1 MKTAYTF
8 LQGVLN
14 GGEGLYLKQ
23 LIPVTGIQRRFETS
37 CNSSDQTTSRL
48 WCTRKQKT
56 LWYPGN
62 TKQRKEKRKLQ
73 KITQITKKTYKKLH
87 KLIYDF

>member
-1 MKTAYTF
+1 MKTAYTS

-14 GGEGLYLKQ
+14 GGEGLYLRK

-37 CNSSDQTTSRL
+37 CNSGDQTTSRL

-56 LWYPGN
+56 VWYPGN
-62 TKQRKEKRKLQ
+62 TKQRKEKTKLQ
-73 KITQITKKTYKKLH
+73 KTTQITKKPTKNYTN
-87 KLIYDF
+87 